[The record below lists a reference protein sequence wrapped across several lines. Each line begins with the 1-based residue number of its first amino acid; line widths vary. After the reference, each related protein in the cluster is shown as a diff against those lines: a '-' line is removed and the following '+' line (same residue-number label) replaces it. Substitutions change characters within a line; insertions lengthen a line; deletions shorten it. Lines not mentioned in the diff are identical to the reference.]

1 MQADELIKRGA
12 TFADWQ
18 HDEKSCRHEAHYH
31 DKAAE
36 CAHEEH
42 MAQVNAE
49 QVKSTQAFE
58 VKMAMLKLQQL
69 DYKLLLAKVWS
80 GEDV

>member
-1 MQADELIKRGA
+1 M
-12 TFADWQ
+12 DWQ
-18 HDEKSCRHEAHYH
+18 HDEKSRCRGAHYH

-36 CAHEEH
+36 RAHEER

-69 DYKLLLAKVWS
+69 DHELLLAKVRS

>member
-1 MQADELIKRGA
+1 MDR
-12 TFADWQ
+12 Q
-18 HDEKSCRHEAHYH
+18 HDEKSHRRKAHYH

-69 DYKLLLAKVWS
+69 DHELLLAKVWS
-80 GEDV
+80 GENV

>member
-1 MQADELIKRGA
+1 MDQ
-12 TFADWQ
+12 Q
-18 HDEKSCRHEAHYH
+18 HDEKSRCHKAHYH
-31 DKAAE
+31 DKAVE
-36 CAHEEH
+36 RAHEER

-58 VKMAMLKLQQL
+58 VKMVMLKLQQL
-69 DYKLLLAKVWS
+69 DRELLLAKVWS